1 MKSDIKEA
9 FVRQRRALV
18 ATSLALIAF
27 QGLGATLHRV
37 TLLGNTI
44 ELASPLSVTT
54 PLWVAWVY
62 FYLRYYQ
69 YLRSLGDKGFKSLI
83 EMRMIELASRAALK
97 LIKDQIRV
105 EEFKKQTVRIVR
117 PQMQRLS
124 SPPGFWT
131 FRATGGMAQITER
144 SGGSNVA
151 SQSIEGMEVALPLGK
166 PRFSRTRSTLWT
178 VWNSHQGT
186 EYGLPFLIGAVP
198 PLVAILTLL
207 C

>member
-27 QGLGATLHRV
+27 QGLGATLDKV

-54 PLWVAWVY
+54 PLWFAWVY
-62 FYLRYYQ
+62 FYFRYYQ
-69 YLRSLGDKGFKSLI
+69 YFRSLGDKGFKSLI
-83 EMRMIELASRAALK
+83 EMRRIDLASRAALK
-97 LIKDQIRV
+97 LIRDQIRV
-105 EEFKKQTVRIVR
+105 EEFQKQTVRIVR
-117 PQMQRLS
+117 PRMERLS

-131 FRATGGMAQITER
+131 FRATEGMAQITER

-151 SQSIEGMEVALPLGK
+151 SQSIEGMEVTLPLGK
-166 PRFSRTRSTLWT
+166 PRLSRTRSMLWA
-178 VWNSHQGT
+178 VFNGYQGT
-186 EYGLPFLIGAVP
+186 EYGLPFLIGALP
-198 PLVAILTLL
+198 LLVAILNWL